1 MLFNSL
7 DYLFFLPLVF
17 ILYFSLPGKY
27 RWIMLLAAGYYFYM
41 CWRAEYIFLILLSTC
56 VDFFCAK
63 NIEKN
68 RVNPLFKNLWV
79 AVSLS
84 INLGILF
91 TFKYYNFFT
100 TSLTDAFSFMNIKVL
115 FPNFDLL
122 LPVGIS
128 FYTFQSVSY
137 TIDVYRN
144 SMKAET
150 NFGYFALYVS
160 FFPQLVAG
168 PIERAYHLLP
178 QLKKENKFNY
188 DLAVS
193 GAKTIALGFFKK
205 VLIADRLALFV
216 NPVFNNPSAYEG
228 FPIVI
233 ATIFFA
239 IQIYCDFSGY
249 SDIAIGSAR
258 IMGFNLMQNFN
269 KPYWASSISDF
280 WRRWHIS
287 LNSWFVDYIYSP
299 IVTARRSWG
308 LYAVLFAILC
318 TFTLSGLWHGAKW
331 TFVIWGVLHAFAI
344 CYDQLTKKQR
354 KKWSKKIPSVI
365 YKTVSIFLTFSFVCL
380 TYIFF
385 RANSVEDAF
394 NIIFNATHIHPSQ
407 LGWYMFQTNIEDIEL
422 KLVLVFF
429 ILLLV
434 LEAAEMKF
442 GDLNSKLK
450 KWPFAGRYAFYCAV
464 AFIII
469 LFGHFEKDQFIY
481 FQF

>member
-1 MLFNSL
+1 
-7 DYLFFLPLVF
+7 
-17 ILYFSLPGKY
+17 
-27 RWIMLLAAGYYFYM
+27 MLLAAGYYFYM
-41 CWRAEYIFLILLSTC
+41 CWRAEYIILILISTC

-68 RVNPLFKNLWV
+68 KENPFLKKIWV
-79 AVSLS
+79 ATSLS

-100 TSLTDAFSFMNIKVL
+100 TSLSDAFEIINIKVL

-168 PIERAYHLLP
+168 PIERASHLLP
-178 QLKKENKFNY
+178 QLKKENKFDY

-205 VLIADRLALFV
+205 VLIADRLAVFV

-228 FPIVI
+228 FPILTAIV
-233 ATIFFA
+233 FFA

-269 KPYWASSISDF
+269 KPYFASSISDF

-287 LNSWFVDYIYSP
+287 LNSWFVDYIYTP
-299 IVTARRSWG
+299 IVTAKRDWG
-308 LYAVLFAILC
+308 LYAILFAIIC

-331 TFVIWGVLHAFAI
+331 TFVIWGLLHGIALS
-344 CYDQLTKKQR
+344 YDQISKKQR
-354 KKWSKKIPSVI
+354 KKWNKKFPSFI
-365 YKTVSIFLTFSFVCL
+365 YHPLSIILTFAFVCF

-385 RANSVEDAF
+385 RANTLNDTIS
-394 NIIFNATHIHPSQ
+394 IISNATQIELSQ
-407 LGWYMFQTNIEDIEL
+407 IGWYMFQVNVEAIEL
-422 KLVLVFF
+422 KLALIFF
-429 ILLLV
+429 ALLML
-434 LEAAEMKF
+434 LETIENKF
-442 GDLNSKLK
+442 GDLNTYLK
-450 KWPFAGRYAFYCAV
+450 KWPFVLRYSFYIAV
-464 AFIII
+464 ALSIF
-469 LFGHFEKDQFIY
+469 LYGHFEKDQFIY